1 MSDNTLIMLHGWG
14 MNAQVFTPLAK
25 ALGDRFLVHCPPLP
39 GYAGS
44 RWPASSD
51 FDAQL
56 EQMAAE
62 LPPGGLLGWSLG
74 GLYAIELVRRWPQRF
89 GRLTLVASNPCFVK
103 RRDWDCALEASV
115 FEGFSADLQL
125 DWQRTLKRFL
135 ALQMQGEADA
145 RGLARDLWRQLVET
159 GEPAPG
165 VLGFGLELL
174 GRRDARA
181 ALAEIEKPVRLI
193 LGEKDR
199 LVPIA
204 LAQQIAELTSRI
216 QVESVA
222 GAAHAPFLSHTREF
236 AALW

>member
-1 MSDNTLIMLHGWG
+1 MSDDSLIMLHGWG
-14 MNAQVFTPLAK
+14 MNAQVFAPLA
-25 ALGDRFLVHCPPLP
+25 AILGDRFSVHCPALP

-44 RWPASSD
+44 RWPAAAD

-62 LPPGGLLGWSLG
+62 LPPGELLGWSLG
-74 GLYAIELVRRWPQRF
+74 GLYAIELARRWPQRF
-89 GRLTLVASNPCFVK
+89 ERLTLVASNPCFV
-103 RRDWDCALEASV
+103 RRQGWDCALEASV

-125 DWQRTLKRFL
+125 DWRRTLKRFL

-165 VLGFGLELL
+165 VLEFGLELL
-174 GRRDARA
+174 GQRDARD

-204 LAQQIAELTSRI
+204 LAQQIAELTPRI